1 MPLTPVPF
9 DGIRPGDWVATQHP
23 NYPGEFLG
31 SGVVHRIVECKD
43 HVRAVGADGGV
54 LARSDMPGIVTDTP
68 KEPRND

>member
-43 HVRAVGADGGV
+43 HTRALDADGGV